1 MFNKTK
7 YLLTGFFLVTIF
19 SINTFASND
28 TTSALRGD
36 AGVSGATVVVTNIS
50 TGISKTTTTDAN
62 GIFSVGNLKP
72 GGPYKITISK
82 SGFAS
87 ESLDNVYLTVSE
99 TAKLSVALVS
109 TADIDD
115 VVVTGTKTASVQ
127 TSLAVTSA
135 DIENIPSIE
144 RSISDYVKKDSRI
157 FVEGTSRNATISV
170 SGTNNRYNNFTVDG
184 IEQNDQLGLNANGFP
199 SVRNP
204 ISIET
209 IEQIQVDISPF
220 DVSKGNF
227 TGASINAVTKSGT
240 NEFTGAYYNYSTDED
255 NVGALNGQKPSQFSD
270 ETKGFVLG
278 GPIIKDKLFFFAS
291 LEEFTSVTPA
301 EPYTYRTATQALI
314 DEVRAQTIALYNY
327 DPGTTSFLPPPEMAD
342 KELIKLDWY
351 INDSHR
357 LEYVYSFSEDN
368 TVKPYNY
375 DIRFSSHYY
384 NYPAKTEKDTYAY
397 YGDIS
402 DNLYVQVK
410 YSEVEWANDQ
420 DSLGGEDFPHVEIE
434 IDQADGTYTGSGDRE
449 VIFLGPDKYRSANE
463 GFAFDEILN
472 IKAVYTMGD
481 HEITMGYDSIDKRL
495 GNLFISRENGAYQFE
510 GVDNYYAGIPS
521 YFRFNKS
528 ATGDP
533 YYAMAGFSGTF
544 ETFYIQDKYYV
555 SDILT
560 LNYGLR
566 YDSFE
571 MDAGPAYN
579 EYGSGLLGFR
589 NDSPASTSIVQP
601 RFGFQLDATNL
612 DMFSSNRIVS
622 AEIRG
627 GYGLFAGRV
636 PNVWLASPF
645 ANSGVVQYGSRTGR
659 FAEGTPECTTGAEIT
674 CFKAPET
681 IYQDFPYSDYAS
693 TSPAQA
699 IDPNYDTPS
708 TWKLNL
714 ELLLTTANGYDLK
727 LAYNRDDAKDG
738 VGFSDA
744 SATVEQVGKTGVVVY
759 DSEGAYYITNGPGAS
774 SDSFTISVDKDF
786 DNGVSVFASY
796 TGLDAENAWNGT
808 SSQLSS
814 NLEYNPRVDLMNV
827 GVGKTP
833 WAIENRLVAGLNYTA
848 NWFDNAPTK
857 FSLFYKV
864 YSGKRFSYGFDGL
877 YDGYDDGNTLLY
889 IPTVGDPNVVYSGVT
904 EGEVLT
910 AVSGLGA
917 AGSHL
922 DANSGTLPY
931 TRQLDL
937 RIAQEIPLPSL
948 RLRASS
954 GDRNI
959 GVGSDNHKVL
969 VYFDLLNVMNFINE
983 DKGHSYYQSQGMRR
997 VLNSDGLDS
1006 DGRIIITGVN
1016 SSGASIDSYASRY
1029 RMQLGFT
1036 YKF

>member
-1 MFNKTK
+1 MFNKSIHLFIGF
-7 YLLTGFFLVTIF
+7 LLVSIF
-19 SINTFASND
+19 SLNTIASND

-36 AGVSGATVVVTNIS
+36 TGVAEATVVVTNLA
-50 TGISKTTTTDAN
+50 TGVSKRTSSDSN

-82 SGFAS
+82 SGYAT
-87 ESLDNVYLTVSE
+87 ETLDNVYLTVSE
-99 TAKLSVALVS
+99 TAKLSVAMVS

-115 VVVTGTKTASVQ
+115 VVVTGTRSASVQ
-127 TSLAVTSA
+127 TSLAVTA
-135 DIENIPSIE
+135 EDITKIPSIE
-144 RSISDYVKKDSRI
+144 RSISDYVKRDSRI

-184 IEQNDQLGLNANGFP
+184 VEQNDQLGLNANGFP

-240 NEFTGAYYNYSTDED
+240 NEFRGAYYDYSTDED
-255 NVGALNGQKPSQFSD
+255 NVGSLNGAKPSQFSD
-270 ETKGFVLG
+270 ETTGFVLG
-278 GPIIKDKLFFFAS
+278 GPIIKDKLFFFVS
-291 LEEFTSVTPA
+291 REEFSSVSPA
-301 EPYTYRTATQALI
+301 EPYTYKIATQALV
-314 DEVRAQTIALYNY
+314 DEIAAQTQALYNY
-327 DPGTTSFLPPPEMAD
+327 NPGTTSFLPPPEMAD

-351 INDSHR
+351 INDNHR

-384 NYPAKTEKDTYAY
+384 NYPATTEKDTYAY
-397 YGDIS
+397 YGDLS
-402 DNLYVQVK
+402 DNLYVQAK

-420 DSLGGEDFPHVEIE
+420 DALGGEDFPEVRIK
-434 IDQADGTYTGSGDRE
+434 ISAADGSYNGTTVE
-449 VIFLGPDKYRSANE
+449 NIFLGPDKYRSANE

-472 IKAVYTMGD
+472 LKAVYTMGD
-481 HEITMGYDSIDKRL
+481 HEITVGYDSIDKRL

-510 GVDNYYAGIPS
+510 GVQNYYDGIPS

-544 ETFYIQDKYYV
+544 ETIYAQNKTYI
-555 SDILT
+555 SDRLT
-560 LNYGLR
+560 INYGLR

-589 NDSPASTSIVQP
+589 NDTIASTSILQP
-601 RFGFQLDATNL
+601 RFGFDLDATGMSIFDNDL
-612 DMFSSNRIVS
+612 IVS
-622 AEIRG
+622 AQLRG

-659 FAEGTPECTTGAEIT
+659 FPEGTPECTTGAEIT
-674 CFKAPET
+674 CFKSPET
-681 IYQDFPYSDYAS
+681 IYQDFPYSLFAS
-693 TSPAQA
+693 SSPAQG
-699 IDPNYDTPS
+699 IDPSYETPS
-708 TWKLNL
+708 TWKFNL
-714 ELLLTTANGYDLK
+714 ELLLTTANGYNLK
-727 LAYNRDDAKDG
+727 AAVNIDNPEDG
-738 VGFSDA
+738 IGFTDA
-744 SATVEQVGKTGVVVY
+744 SASVDQVGKTGLVVY
-759 DSEGAYYITNGPGAS
+759 DTNDAFYVTNAEGTSSESLTLAM
-774 SDSFTISVDKDF
+774 DKDF
-786 DNGVSVFASY
+786 DNGLDIFASY
-796 TGLDAENAWNGT
+796 TNTNAESGWVAT

-814 NLEYNPRVDLMNV
+814 NLENMPAVDRMNV

-833 WAIENRLVAGLNYTA
+833 WAIEHRLVAGLNYTA
-848 NWFDNAPTK
+848 NWFNNAPTS

-864 YSGKRFSYGFDGL
+864 YSGKRFSYTLDGFD
-877 YDGYDDGNTLLY
+877 DGYSEYNTLLY
-889 IPTVGDPNVVYSGVT
+889 VPTANDPNVVYSGVT
-904 EGEVLT
+904 EGEVLSALEGIGT
-910 AVSGLGA
+910 P
-917 AGSHL
+917 GSHVE
-922 DANSGTLPY
+922 ANSGQLPY
-931 TRQLDL
+931 TRGLDL
-937 RIAQEIPLPSL
+937 RIAQEIPVNNNYF
-948 RLRASS
+948 
-954 GDRNI
+954 GIKD
-959 GVGSDNHKVL
+959 HKLVL
-969 VYFDLLNVMNFINE
+969 YYDLLNVLNFINE
-983 DKGHSYYQSQGMRR
+983 DKGHVYYQRYNTRG
-997 VLNSDGLDS
+997 LLDS
-1006 DGRIIITGVN
+1006 RGLNDDGQIIISGVDTRK
-1016 SSGASIDSYASRY
+1016 GQLDQYASRY

>member
-7 YLLTGFFLVTIF
+7 YLLTGFFLVTFF
-19 SINTFASND
+19 SLNTIASND

-36 AGVSGATVVVTNIS
+36 AGVSGATVVVTNVS
-50 TGISKTTTTDAN
+50 TGITKTTTADAN
-62 GIFSVGNLKP
+62 GVFSVGNLKP

-82 SGFAS
+82 SGYAT
-87 ESLDNVYLTVSE
+87 ESLDDVFLTVSE
-99 TAKLSVALVS
+99 TAKLNVALVS
-109 TADIDD
+109 NADIDE
-115 VVVTGTKTASVQ
+115 VVVTGTKTATVQ
-127 TSLAVTSA
+127 TSLAVTA
-135 DIENIPSIE
+135 QDIENIPSIE
-144 RSISDYVKKDSRI
+144 RSISDYVKRDSRI
-157 FVEGTSRNATISV
+157 FVEGTARNATISV

-184 IEQNDQLGLNANGFP
+184 VEQNDQLGLNANGFP

-240 NEFTGAYYNYSTDED
+240 NQFKGAYYNYSTDED
-255 NVGALNGQKPSQFSD
+255 NVGDLNGRKPSQFSD

-291 LEEFTSVTPA
+291 VEEFTSVTPA

-368 TVKPYNY
+368 TVRPYNY

-420 DSLGGEDFPHVEIE
+420 DSLGGEDFPHVEIK

-472 IKAVYTMGD
+472 MKAVYTMGD
-481 HEITMGYDSIDKRL
+481 HEITVGYDSIDKRL

-510 GVDNYYAGIPS
+510 GVQNYYDGIPS

-571 MDAGPAYN
+571 MDTGPAYN

-589 NDSPASTSIVQP
+589 NDTPASTSIVQP

-612 DMFSSNRIVS
+612 DMFSNNRIVS

-645 ANSGVVQYGSRTGR
+645 ANSGVAQYGSSTGY

-681 IYQDFPYSDYAS
+681 IYQDFPYSDYAR

-744 SATVEQVGKTGVVVY
+744 SATVEQVGRTGVVVY

>member
-1 MFNKTK
+1 MFNKSIHLFIGF
-7 YLLTGFFLVTIF
+7 LLVSIF
-19 SINTFASND
+19 SLNTIASND

-36 AGVSGATVVVTNIS
+36 TGVAEATVVVTNLA
-50 TGISKTTTTDAN
+50 TGVSKRTSSDSS

-82 SGFAS
+82 SGYAT
-87 ESLDNVYLTVSE
+87 ETLDNVYLTVSE
-99 TAKLSVALVS
+99 TAKLSVAMVS

-115 VVVTGTKTASVQ
+115 VVVTGTRSASVQ
-127 TSLAVTSA
+127 TSLAVTA
-135 DIENIPSIE
+135 QDIENIPSIE
-144 RSISDYVKKDSRI
+144 RSISDYVKRDSRI

-184 IEQNDQLGLNANGFP
+184 VEQNDQLGLNANGFP

-240 NEFTGAYYNYSTDED
+240 NEFRGAYYDYSTDED
-255 NVGALNGQKPSQFSD
+255 NVGSLNGAKPSQFSD
-270 ETKGFVLG
+270 ETTGFVLG
-278 GPIIKDKLFFFAS
+278 GPIIKDKLFFFVS
-291 LEEFTSVTPA
+291 REEFSSVSPA
-301 EPYTYRTATQALI
+301 EPYTYKIATQALV
-314 DEVRAQTIALYNY
+314 DEIAAQTQALYNY
-327 DPGTTSFLPPPEMAD
+327 NPGSTSFLPPPEMAD

-351 INDSHR
+351 INDNHR

-384 NYPAKTEKDTYAY
+384 NYPATTEKDTYAY
-397 YGDIS
+397 YGDLS
-402 DNLYVQVK
+402 DNLYVQAK

-420 DSLGGEDFPHVEIE
+420 DALGGEDFPEVRIK
-434 IDQADGTYTGSGDRE
+434 ISAADGSYNGTIVE
-449 VIFLGPDKYRSANE
+449 NIFLGPDKYRSANE

-472 IKAVYTMGD
+472 LKAVYTMGD
-481 HEITMGYDSIDKRL
+481 HEITLGYDSIDKRL

-510 GVDNYYAGIPS
+510 GVQNYYDGIPS

-544 ETFYIQDKYYV
+544 ETIYAQNKTYI
-555 SDILT
+555 SDRLT
-560 LNYGLR
+560 INYGLR

-589 NDSPASTSIVQP
+589 NDTIASTSILQP
-601 RFGFQLDATNL
+601 RFGFDLDATGMSIFDN
-612 DMFSSNRIVS
+612 DRIVS
-622 AEIRG
+622 AQLRG

-659 FAEGTPECTTGAEIT
+659 FPEGTPECTTGAEIT
-674 CFKAPET
+674 CFKSPET
-681 IYQDFPYSDYAS
+681 IYQDFPYSLFAS
-693 TSPAQA
+693 SSPAQG
-699 IDPNYDTPS
+699 IDPSYDTPS
-708 TWKLNL
+708 TWKFNL
-714 ELLLTTANGYDLK
+714 ELLLTTANGYNLK
-727 LAYNRDDAKDG
+727 AAVNIDNPEDG
-738 VGFSDA
+738 IGFTDA
-744 SATVEQVGKTGVVVY
+744 SASVDQVGKTGLVVY
-759 DSEGAYYITNGPGAS
+759 DTDDAFYVTNAEGTSSESLTLAM
-774 SDSFTISVDKDF
+774 DKDF
-786 DNGVSVFASY
+786 DNGLDIFASY
-796 TGLDAENAWNGT
+796 TNTNAESGWVAT

-814 NLEYNPRVDLMNV
+814 NLENMPAVDRMNV

-833 WAIENRLVAGLNYTA
+833 WAIEHRLVAGLNYTA
-848 NWFDNAPTK
+848 NWFNNAPTS

-864 YSGKRFSYGFDGL
+864 YSGKRFSYTLDGFD
-877 YDGYDDGNTLLY
+877 DGYSEYNTLLY
-889 IPTVGDPNVVYSGVT
+889 VPTANDPNVVYSGVA
-904 EGEVLT
+904 EGEVLSALEGIGT
-910 AVSGLGA
+910 P
-917 AGSHL
+917 GSHVE
-922 DANSGTLPY
+922 ANSGQLPY
-931 TRQLDL
+931 TRGLDL
-937 RIAQEIPLPSL
+937 RIAQEIPV
-948 RLRASS
+948 RL
-954 GDRNI
+954 DYL
-959 GVGSDNHKVL
+959 DHKLV
-969 VYFDLLNVMNFINE
+969 VYFDLLNVLNFINE
-983 DKGHSYYQSQGMRR
+983 DKGHVYYQRYGTRGILDSG
-997 VLNSDGLDS
+997 GLDPE
-1006 DGRIIITGVN
+1006 GRIIINGVDTRK
-1016 SSGASIDSYASRY
+1016 GTIDSYASRY

>member
-7 YLLTGFFLVTIF
+7 YLLTGFFLVTFF
-19 SINTFASND
+19 SLNTIASND

-36 AGVSGATVVVTNIS
+36 AGVSGATVVVTNVS
-50 TGISKTTTTDAN
+50 TGITKTTTADAN
-62 GIFSVGNLKP
+62 GVFSVGNLKP

-82 SGFAS
+82 SGYAT
-87 ESLDNVYLTVSE
+87 ESLDDVFLTVSE
-99 TAKLSVALVS
+99 TARLNVALVS
-109 TADIDD
+109 NADIDE
-115 VVVTGTKTASVQ
+115 VVVTGTNTASVQ
-127 TSLAVTSA
+127 TSLAVTSQ

-240 NEFTGAYYNYSTDED
+240 NEFSGSYYNYSTDED
-255 NVGALNGQKPSQFSD
+255 NVGSLNGQKASQFSD

-291 LEEFTSVTPA
+291 VEEFTSVTPA

-314 DEVRAQTIALYNY
+314 DDVRAQTIALYNY

-342 KELIKLDWY
+342 KELVKLDWY

-368 TVKPYNY
+368 TVRPYNY

-397 YGDIS
+397 YGDLS

-420 DSLGGEDFPHVEIE
+420 DSLGGEDFPHVEIK

-472 IKAVYTMGD
+472 MKAVYTMGD

-495 GNLFISRENGAYQFE
+495 GNLFISRENGAYKFD

-560 LNYGLR
+560 VNYGLR

-589 NDSPASTSIVQP
+589 NDTPAGTSIVQP
-601 RFGFQLDATNL
+601 RFGFQLDATDL
-612 DMFSSNRIVS
+612 DMFSNDRIVS

-659 FAEGTPECTTGAEIT
+659 FAAGTPDCTTGAEIT

-693 TSPAQA
+693 TSSAQA

-714 ELLLTTANGYDLK
+714 ELLLTTANGYDIK

-744 SATVEQVGKTGVVVY
+744 SATVDQVGKTGVVTY

-774 SDSFTISVDKDF
+774 SDSFTLSVDKEF
-786 DNGVSVFASY
+786 DNGLSVFASF

-848 NWFDNAPTK
+848 NWFNNAPTN
-857 FSLFYKV
+857 FSLFYKA

-889 IPTVGDPNVVYSGVT
+889 IPTAGDTNVVYSGIT
-904 EGEVLT
+904 EGAVLS
-910 AVSGLGA
+910 AVSHLGA
-917 AGSHL
+917 AGHHVA
-922 DANSGTLPY
+922 ANSGSLPY

-954 GDRNI
+954 GDRGF
-959 GVGSDNHKVL
+959 GVGSDSHKII

-983 DKGHSYYQSQGMRR
+983 DKGHSYFQSQGMRR
-997 VLNSDGLDS
+997 VLNSGGLDS

-1016 SSGASIDSYASRY
+1016 TSGASIDSYASRY

>member
-1 MFNKTK
+1 MFNKSIHLFIGF
-7 YLLTGFFLVTIF
+7 LLVSIF
-19 SINTFASND
+19 SLNTIASND

-36 AGVSGATVVVTNIS
+36 TGVAEATVVVTNLA
-50 TGISKTTTTDAN
+50 TGVSKRTSSDSN

-82 SGFAS
+82 SGYAT
-87 ESLDNVYLTVSE
+87 ETLDNVYLTVSE
-99 TAKLSVALVS
+99 TAKLSVAMVS

-115 VVVTGTKTASVQ
+115 VVVTGTRSASVQ
-127 TSLAVTSA
+127 TSLAVTA
-135 DIENIPSIE
+135 EDITKIPSIE
-144 RSISDYVKKDSRI
+144 RSISDYVKRDSRI

-184 IEQNDQLGLNANGFP
+184 VEQNDQLGLNANGFP

-240 NEFTGAYYNYSTDED
+240 NEFRGAYYDYSTDED
-255 NVGALNGQKPSQFSD
+255 NVGSLNGAKPSQFSD
-270 ETKGFVLG
+270 ETTGFVLG
-278 GPIIKDKLFFFAS
+278 GPIIKDKLFFFVS
-291 LEEFTSVTPA
+291 REEFSSVSPA
-301 EPYTYRTATQALI
+301 EPYTYKIATQALV
-314 DEVRAQTIALYNY
+314 DEIAAQTQALYNY
-327 DPGTTSFLPPPEMAD
+327 NPGSTSFLPPPEMAD

-351 INDSHR
+351 INDNHR

-384 NYPAKTEKDTYAY
+384 NYPATTEKDTYAY
-397 YGDIS
+397 YGDLS
-402 DNLYVQVK
+402 DNLYVQAK

-420 DSLGGEDFPHVEIE
+420 DALGGEDFPEVRIK
-434 IDQADGTYTGSGDRE
+434 ISAADGSYNGTTVE
-449 VIFLGPDKYRSANE
+449 NIFLGPDKYRSANE

-472 IKAVYTMGD
+472 LKAVYTMGD
-481 HEITMGYDSIDKRL
+481 HEITLGYDSIDKRL

-510 GVDNYYAGIPS
+510 GVQNYYDGIPS

-544 ETFYIQDKYYV
+544 ETIYAQNKTYI
-555 SDILT
+555 SDRLT
-560 LNYGLR
+560 INYGLR

-589 NDSPASTSIVQP
+589 NDTIASTSILQP
-601 RFGFQLDATNL
+601 RFGFDLDATGMSIFDN
-612 DMFSSNRIVS
+612 DRIVS
-622 AEIRG
+622 AQLRG

-659 FAEGTPECTTGAEIT
+659 FPEGTPECTTGAEIT
-674 CFKAPET
+674 CFKSPET
-681 IYQDFPYSDYAS
+681 IYQDFPYSLFAS
-693 TSPAQA
+693 SSPAQG
-699 IDPNYDTPS
+699 IDPSYDTPS
-708 TWKLNL
+708 TWKFNL
-714 ELLLTTANGYDLK
+714 ELLLTTANGYNLK
-727 LAYNRDDAKDG
+727 AAVNIDNPEDG
-738 VGFSDA
+738 IGFTDA
-744 SATVEQVGKTGVVVY
+744 SASVDQVGKTGLVVY
-759 DSEGAYYITNGPGAS
+759 DTDDAFYVTNAEGTSSESLTLAM
-774 SDSFTISVDKDF
+774 DKDF
-786 DNGVSVFASY
+786 DNGLDIFASY
-796 TGLDAENAWNGT
+796 TNTNAESGWVAT

-814 NLEYNPRVDLMNV
+814 NLENMPAVDRMNV

-833 WAIENRLVAGLNYTA
+833 WAIEHRLVAGLNYTA
-848 NWFDNAPTK
+848 NWFNNAPTS

-864 YSGKRFSYGFDGL
+864 YSGKRFSYTLDGFD
-877 YDGYDDGNTLLY
+877 DGYSEYNTLLY
-889 IPTVGDPNVVYSGVT
+889 VPTANDPNVVYSGVT
-904 EGEVLT
+904 EGEVLSALEGIGT
-910 AVSGLGA
+910 P
-917 AGSHL
+917 GSHVE
-922 DANSGTLPY
+922 ANSGQLPY
-931 TRQLDL
+931 TRGLDL
-937 RIAQEIPLPSL
+937 RIAQEIPV
-948 RLRASS
+948 RL
-954 GDRNI
+954 DYL
-959 GVGSDNHKVL
+959 DHKLV
-969 VYFDLLNVMNFINE
+969 VYFDLLNVLNFINE
-983 DKGHSYYQSQGMRR
+983 DKGHVYYQRYGTRGILDSG
-997 VLNSDGLDS
+997 GLDPE
-1006 DGRIIITGVN
+1006 GRIIINGVDTRK
-1016 SSGASIDSYASRY
+1016 GTIDSYASRY

>member
-1 MFNKTK
+1 M
-7 YLLTGFFLVTIF
+7 GSEMCIR
-19 SINTFASND
+19 D
-28 TTSALRGD
+28 RGD
-36 AGVSGATVVVTNIS
+36 AGVADASVTVTNVS
-50 TGISKTTTTDAN
+50 TGISKTTSSDAN
-62 GIFSVGNLKP
+62 GVFSIGNLKP
-72 GGPYKITISK
+72 GGPYKITVSK
-82 SGFAS
+82 AGYAT
-87 ESLDNVYLTVSE
+87 ETLDNVYLTVSE
-99 TAKLSVALVS
+99 TAKLSVDLVLTS
-109 TADIDD
+109 DIDD
-115 VVVTGTKTASVQ
+115 VVVTGTRSSSVQ
-127 TSLAVTSA
+127 TSLAVTSE
-135 DIENIPSIE
+135 DISRIPSIE
-144 RSISDYVKKDSRI
+144 RSISDYVKRDSRI
-157 FVEGTSRNATISV
+157 FVEGTSRNATIAV

-240 NEFTGAYYNYSTDED
+240 NEFKGSYYEYSTDED
-255 NVGALNGQKPSQFSD
+255 DVGRLNDERASQFSD

-291 LEEFTSVTPA
+291 VEEFTSVTPA

-314 DEVRAQTIALYNY
+314 DEVREQTIALYNY

-342 KELIKLDWY
+342 KELLKLDWY
-351 INDSHR
+351 INDNHR

-368 TVKPYNY
+368 QVRPYNY

-384 NYPAKTEKDTYAY
+384 NYPATTEKDTYAY

-420 DSLGGEDFPHVEIE
+420 DALGGEDFPHVEIR
-434 IDQADGTYTGSGDRE
+434 IDQPDGTYTGTGSRE

-472 IKAVYTMGD
+472 IKAVYSMGD
-481 HEITMGYDSIDKRL
+481 HEYTVGYDSIDKRL
-495 GNLFISRENGAYQFE
+495 GNLFISRENGAYRFN
-510 GVDNYYAGIPS
+510 GVDNYYAGIPY

-544 ETFYIQDKYYV
+544 ETFYIQDKWYL

-560 LNYGLR
+560 VNYGLR

-579 EYGSGLLGFR
+579 EYGSSLLGFR
-589 NDSPASTSIVQP
+589 NDTPASTSILQP
-601 RFGFQLDATNL
+601 RFGFQLDATDMNL
-612 DMFSSNRIVS
+612 FSSERIVS

-659 FAEGTPECTTGAEIT
+659 YGVPDCVTGNEIS

-681 IYQDFPYSDYAS
+681 ISQDFPYANFAS
-693 TSPAQA
+693 TSPAQG
-699 IDPNYDTPS
+699 IDPSYDTPS

-714 ELLLTTANGYDLK
+714 ELLLTTANGTDIK
-727 LAYNRDDAKDG
+727 LAYNKDDSEDG
-738 VGFSDA
+738 IGFADA
-744 SATVEQVGKTGVVVY
+744 SASVRTIGKTGVIRY
-759 DSEGAYYITNGPGAS
+759 DTDDAFYVTNAEGTSSESITL
-774 SDSFTISVDKDF
+774 SVDKDF

-796 TGLDAENAWNGT
+796 TNLDAESGWVAT

-814 NLEYNPRVDLMNV
+814 NLEYMPRVDLMNV

-833 WAIENRLVAGLNYTA
+833 WAIDHRLVAGLNYTA
-848 NWFDNAPTK
+848 NWFKNAPTN
-857 FSLFYKV
+857 FSLFYKA
-864 YSGKRFSYGFDGL
+864 YSGKRFSYVFDGL
-877 YDGYDDGNTLLY
+877 YDGYDDGSTLIY
-889 IPTVGDPNVVYSGVT
+889 IPTVSDPNVVYNGVS
-904 EGEVLT
+904 EGEVLS
-910 AVSGLGA
+910 AVAGLGTP
-917 AGSHL
+917 GTHVE
-922 DANSGTLPY
+922 ANSGQLPY

-937 RIAQEIPLPSL
+937 RIAQEIPSVL
-948 RLRASS
+948 
-954 GDRNI
+954 D
-959 GVGSDNHKVL
+959 HKL
-969 VYFDLLNVMNFINE
+969 IIYFDLLNVMNFINDE
-983 DKGHSYYQSQGMRR
+983 KGHSYFQRYSSRGILESSG
-997 VLNSDGLDS
+997 LNSDGQ
-1006 DGRIIITGVN
+1006 IVITGTDTR
-1016 SSGASIDSYASRY
+1016 GPSIDSYASRY

>member
-1 MFNKTK
+1 MFNKSIHLFIGF
-7 YLLTGFFLVTIF
+7 LLVSIF
-19 SINTFASND
+19 SLNTIASND

-36 AGVSGATVVVTNIS
+36 TGVAEATVVVTNLA
-50 TGISKTTTTDAN
+50 TGVSKRTSSDSN

-82 SGFAS
+82 SGYAT
-87 ESLDNVYLTVSE
+87 ETLDNVYLTVSE
-99 TAKLSVALVS
+99 TAKLSVAMVS

-115 VVVTGTKTASVQ
+115 VVVTGTRSASVQ
-127 TSLAVTSA
+127 TSLAVTA
-135 DIENIPSIE
+135 EDITKIPSIE
-144 RSISDYVKKDSRI
+144 RSISDYVKRDSRI

-184 IEQNDQLGLNANGFP
+184 VEQNDQLGLNANGFP

-240 NEFTGAYYNYSTDED
+240 NEFRGAYYDYSTDED
-255 NVGALNGQKPSQFSD
+255 NVGSLNGAKPSQFSD
-270 ETKGFVLG
+270 ETTGFVLG
-278 GPIIKDKLFFFAS
+278 GPIIKDKLFFFVS
-291 LEEFTSVTPA
+291 REEFSSVSPA
-301 EPYTYRTATQALI
+301 EPYTYKIATQALV
-314 DEVRAQTIALYNY
+314 DEIAAQTQALYNY
-327 DPGTTSFLPPPEMAD
+327 NPGTTSFLPPPEMAD

-351 INDSHR
+351 INDNHR

-384 NYPAKTEKDTYAY
+384 NYPATTEKDTYAY
-397 YGDIS
+397 YGDLS
-402 DNLYVQVK
+402 DNLYVQAK

-420 DSLGGEDFPHVEIE
+420 DALGGEDFPEVRIK
-434 IDQADGTYTGSGDRE
+434 ISAADGSYNGTTVE
-449 VIFLGPDKYRSANE
+449 NIFLGPDKYRSANE

-472 IKAVYTMGD
+472 LKAVYTMGD
-481 HEITMGYDSIDKRL
+481 HEITVGYDSIDKRL

-510 GVDNYYAGIPS
+510 GVQNYYDGIPS

-544 ETFYIQDKYYV
+544 ETIYAQNKTYI
-555 SDILT
+555 SDRLT
-560 LNYGLR
+560 INYGLR

-589 NDSPASTSIVQP
+589 NDTIASTSILQP
-601 RFGFQLDATNL
+601 RFGFDLDATGMSIFDN
-612 DMFSSNRIVS
+612 DRIVS
-622 AEIRG
+622 AQLRG

-659 FAEGTPECTTGAEIT
+659 FPEGTPECTTGAEIT
-674 CFKAPET
+674 CFKSPET
-681 IYQDFPYSDYAS
+681 IYQDFPYSLFAS
-693 TSPAQA
+693 SSPAQG
-699 IDPNYDTPS
+699 IDPSYETPS
-708 TWKLNL
+708 TWKFNL
-714 ELLLTTANGYDLK
+714 ELLLTTANGYNLK
-727 LAYNRDDAKDG
+727 AAVNIDNPEDG
-738 VGFSDA
+738 IGFTDA
-744 SATVEQVGKTGVVVY
+744 SASVDQVGKTGLVVY
-759 DSEGAYYITNGPGAS
+759 DTNDAFYVTNAEGTSSESLTLAM
-774 SDSFTISVDKDF
+774 DKDF
-786 DNGVSVFASY
+786 DNGLDIFASY
-796 TGLDAENAWNGT
+796 TNTNAESGWVAT

-814 NLEYNPRVDLMNV
+814 NLENMPAVDRMNV

-833 WAIENRLVAGLNYTA
+833 WAIEHRLVAGLNYTA
-848 NWFDNAPTK
+848 NWFNNAPTS

-864 YSGKRFSYGFDGL
+864 YSGKRFSYTLDGFD
-877 YDGYDDGNTLLY
+877 DGYSEYNTLLY
-889 IPTVGDPNVVYSGVT
+889 VPTANDPNVVYSGVT
-904 EGEVLT
+904 EGEVLSALEGIGT
-910 AVSGLGA
+910 P
-917 AGSHL
+917 GSHVE
-922 DANSGTLPY
+922 ANSGQLPY
-931 TRQLDL
+931 TRGLDL
-937 RIAQEIPLPSL
+937 RIAQEIPV
-948 RLRASS
+948 RL
-954 GDRNI
+954 DYL
-959 GVGSDNHKVL
+959 DHKLV
-969 VYFDLLNVMNFINE
+969 VYFDLLNVLNYINE
-983 DKGHSYYQSQGMRR
+983 DKGHVYYQSYGTRGI
-997 VLNSDGLDS
+997 LDSGGLDS
-1006 DGRIIITGVN
+1006 EGRIIINGVDTRK
-1016 SSGASIDSYASRY
+1016 GTIDSYASRY

>member
-36 AGVSGATVVVTNIS
+36 AGVSGATVVVTNLS
-50 TGISKTTTTDAN
+50 TGISKKTTSDAN

-72 GGPYKITISK
+72 GGPYNITISK
-82 SGFAS
+82 SGFTS

-291 LEEFTSVTPA
+291 QEEFTSVTPA

-420 DSLGGEDFPHVEIE
+420 DSLGGEDFPHVEIK

>member
-1 MFNKTK
+1 MFNQTK
-7 YLLTGFFLVTIF
+7 YLFSGFLLLSLFSANIF
-19 SINTFASND
+19 AAND
-28 TTSALRGD
+28 TTSALRGQSNV
-36 AGVSGATVVVTNIS
+36 GSATVEVTHMP
-50 TGISKTTTTDAN
+50 TGITKTSSSDAN
-62 GIFSVGNLKP
+62 GVFSVGNLRP
-72 GGPYKITISK
+72 GGPYKITVSK
-82 SGFAS
+82 AGYAT
-87 ESLDNVYLTVSE
+87 ETINDVYLSVSE
-99 TAKLSVALVS
+99 TAKLSVALAS
-109 TADIDD
+109 DSDIDD
-115 VVVTGTKTASVQ
+115 VTVVGTKSARIQ
-127 TSLAVTSA
+127 TSLAVTSE
-135 DIENIPSIE
+135 DIERIPSIE

-209 IEQIQVDISPF
+209 ISQIQVDISPF

-240 NEFTGAYYNYSTDED
+240 NEFTGSYYNYSTDED
-255 NVGALNGQKPSQFSD
+255 NVGKLNGVKASQFSD

-291 LEEFTSVTPA
+291 VEEFTSVSPA
-301 EPYTYRTATQALI
+301 EPYTYRTATQALV
-314 DEVRAQTIALYNY
+314 DEVAAQTQALYGYN
-327 DPGTTSFLPPPEMAD
+327 PGTTSFLPPPEMAD
-342 KELIKLDWY
+342 KELVKLDWY
-351 INDSHR
+351 INDNHR

-368 TVKPYNY
+368 TVRPYNY

-384 NYPAKTEKDTYAY
+384 NYPATTEKDTIAY
-397 YGDIS
+397 YGDLS

-420 DSLGGEDFPHVEIE
+420 DALGGEDFPHVEIR
-434 IDQADGTYTGSGDRE
+434 IDQPDGTYTGSGSRE

-463 GFAFDEILN
+463 GYATDEILN
-472 IKAVYTMGD
+472 MKAVYTMGD
-481 HEITMGYDSIDKRL
+481 HEITVGYDSIDKTL
-495 GNLFISRENGAYQFE
+495 GNLFISRENGAYRFN
-510 GVDNYYAGIPS
+510 GVDNYYAGIPY

-533 YYAMAGFSGTF
+533 YYASAEFTGSF
-544 ETFYIQDKYYV
+544 ETLYVQDKYYV

-560 LNYGLR
+560 VNYGLR

-571 MDAGPAYN
+571 MANGPAYN
-579 EYGSGLLGFR
+579 EYGSSLLGFR
-589 NDSPASTSIVQP
+589 NDTPASTSIVQP

-612 DMFSSNRIVS
+612 DMFSSDRIVA

-659 FAEGTPECTTGAEIT
+659 FAAGTPECTTGAEIT

-727 LAYNRDDAKDG
+727 LAYNRDEAKDG

-744 SATVEQVGKTGVVVY
+744 SASVEQVGKTGVVTY

-774 SDSFTISVDKDF
+774 SDSITLSLDKEF

-808 SSQLSS
+808 SSQLAS

-827 GVGKTP
+827 SVGKTP
-833 WAIENRLVAGLNYTA
+833 WAIENRFVAGLNYTA
-848 NWFDNAPTK
+848 NWFNNAPTS
-857 FSLFYKV
+857 FSLFYKA

-889 IPTVGDPNVVYSGVT
+889 IPTAGDANVVYSGVT
-904 EGEVLT
+904 EGEVLQ
-910 AVSGLGA
+910 AVSHLGT
-917 AGSHL
+917 AGQHL
-922 DANSGTLPY
+922 DANSGSLPY

-937 RIAQEIPLPSL
+937 RISQEIPLPAL
-948 RLRASS
+948 RLGASS
-954 GDRNI
+954 GDRNLGI
-959 GVGSDNHKVL
+959 GSDNHKIL

-983 DKGHSYYQSQGMRR
+983 DKGKSYFQNQGMRR
-997 VLNSDGLDS
+997 VLNSGGLDS

-1016 SSGASIDSYASRY
+1016 SGLVSTDSYASRY
-1029 RMQLGFT
+1029 RMQLGFV

>member
-1 MFNKTK
+1 MFNKSIHLFIGF
-7 YLLTGFFLVTIF
+7 LLVSIF
-19 SINTFASND
+19 SLNTIASND

-36 AGVSGATVVVTNIS
+36 TGVAEATVVVTNLA
-50 TGISKTTTTDAN
+50 TGVSKRTSSDSN

-82 SGFAS
+82 SGYAT
-87 ESLDNVYLTVSE
+87 ETLDNVYLTVSE
-99 TAKLSVALVS
+99 TAKLSVAMVS

-115 VVVTGTKTASVQ
+115 VVVTGTRSASVQ
-127 TSLAVTSA
+127 TSLAVTA
-135 DIENIPSIE
+135 QDIENIPSIE
-144 RSISDYVKKDSRI
+144 RSISDYVKRDSRI

-184 IEQNDQLGLNANGFP
+184 VEQNDQLGLNANGFP

-240 NEFTGAYYNYSTDED
+240 NEFRGAYYDYSTDED
-255 NVGALNGQKPSQFSD
+255 NVGSLNGAKPSQFSD
-270 ETKGFVLG
+270 ETTGFVLG
-278 GPIIKDKLFFFAS
+278 GPIIKDKLFFFVS
-291 LEEFTSVTPA
+291 REEFSSVSPA
-301 EPYTYRTATQALI
+301 EPYTYKIATQALV
-314 DEVRAQTIALYNY
+314 DEIAAQTQALYNY
-327 DPGTTSFLPPPEMAD
+327 NPGTTSFLPPPEMAD

-351 INDSHR
+351 INDNHR

-384 NYPAKTEKDTYAY
+384 NYPATTEKDTYAY
-397 YGDIS
+397 YGDLS
-402 DNLYVQVK
+402 DNLYVQAK

-420 DSLGGEDFPHVEIE
+420 DALGGEDFPEVRIK
-434 IDQADGTYTGSGDRE
+434 ISAADGSYNGTTVE
-449 VIFLGPDKYRSANE
+449 NIFLGPDKYRSANE

-472 IKAVYTMGD
+472 LKAVYTMGD
-481 HEITMGYDSIDKRL
+481 HEITVGYDSIDKRL

-510 GVDNYYAGIPS
+510 GVQNYYDGIPS

-544 ETFYIQDKYYV
+544 ETIYAQNKTYI
-555 SDILT
+555 SDRLT
-560 LNYGLR
+560 INYGLR

-589 NDSPASTSIVQP
+589 NDTIASTSILQP
-601 RFGFQLDATNL
+601 RFGFDLDATGMSIFDNDL
-612 DMFSSNRIVS
+612 IVS
-622 AEIRG
+622 AQLRG

-659 FAEGTPECTTGAEIT
+659 FPEGTPECTTGAEIT
-674 CFKAPET
+674 CFKSPET
-681 IYQDFPYSDYAS
+681 IYQDFPYSLFAS
-693 TSPAQA
+693 SSPAQG
-699 IDPNYDTPS
+699 IDPSYETPS
-708 TWKLNL
+708 TWKFNL
-714 ELLLTTANGYDLK
+714 ELLLTTANGYNLK
-727 LAYNRDDAKDG
+727 AAVNIDNPEDG
-738 VGFSDA
+738 IGFTDA
-744 SATVEQVGKTGVVVY
+744 SASVDQVGKTGLVVY
-759 DSEGAYYITNGPGAS
+759 DTNDAFYVTNAEGTSSESLTLAM
-774 SDSFTISVDKDF
+774 DKDF
-786 DNGVSVFASY
+786 DNGLDIFASY
-796 TGLDAENAWNGT
+796 TNTNAESGWVAT

-814 NLEYNPRVDLMNV
+814 NLENMPAVDRMNV

-833 WAIENRLVAGLNYTA
+833 WAIEHRLVAGLNYTA
-848 NWFDNAPTK
+848 NWFNNAPTS

-864 YSGKRFSYGFDGL
+864 YSGKRFSYTLDGFD
-877 YDGYDDGNTLLY
+877 DGYSEYNTLLY
-889 IPTVGDPNVVYSGVT
+889 VPTANDPNVVYSGVT
-904 EGEVLT
+904 EGEVLSALEGIGT
-910 AVSGLGA
+910 P
-917 AGSHL
+917 GSHVE
-922 DANSGTLPY
+922 ANSGQLPY
-931 TRQLDL
+931 TRGLDL
-937 RIAQEIPLPSL
+937 RIAQEIPV
-948 RLRASS
+948 RL
-954 GDRNI
+954 DYL
-959 GVGSDNHKVL
+959 DHKLV
-969 VYFDLLNVMNFINE
+969 VYFDLLNVLNYINE
-983 DKGHSYYQSQGMRR
+983 DKGHVYYQRYGTRGILDSG
-997 VLNSDGLDS
+997 GLDS
-1006 DGRIIITGVN
+1006 EGRIIINGVDTRK
-1016 SSGASIDSYASRY
+1016 GTIDSYASRY